1 MTFIRFFPV
10 MFLQIDPK
18 WIKEMNPNLY
28 ALHNVNE
35 WEKEKQEEHEE
46 EQKRVRKP
54 GHDENEKSEGKEE
67 AKGPI
72 ICPAAPAR
80 RSKLTRL
87 QAVFHQLT
95 TKERR

>member
-1 MTFIRFFPV
+1 MC
-10 MFLQIDPK
+10 LQIDPK
-18 WIKEMNPNLY
+18 WIMEMNPNLY
-28 ALHNVNE
+28 ALHNVNK
-35 WEKEKQEEHEE
+35 WEE
-46 EQKRVRKP
+46 EQEEQDRVRKP